1 MQHLELII
9 VVILI
14 ISQFLILILIL
25 IIIIKIPI
33 PVDVHEIFLNEPALV
48 VSVHFRFSSQLEGT
62 NRWLE
67 LAYLFV
73 GFMNLSSYLAT

>member
-14 ISQFLILILIL
+14 ISQFLILIL